1 MSSRILVL
9 SGPSGV
15 GKDSILERLIELGF
29 PITVPATMTTRP
41 PRPLEIQGVHHLFV
55 SHNEFKKH
63 IVDGNLLEYAE
74 VYGGHFYGVPRS
86 EVEKAMMNSDYVFI
100 RVDVQGAISLKK
112 TLPDANFIFLIPG
125 NNEELKSRLLSR
137 GTENASAIEERVD
150 AIEKEYRMI
159 DEFDYVVENSEGKLD
174 RAVELIIE
182 IMEKAK

>member
-1 MSSRILVL
+1 
-9 SGPSGV
+9 
-15 GKDSILERLIELGF
+15 
-29 PITVPATMTTRP
+29 
-41 PRPLEIQGVHHLFV
+41 
-55 SHNEFKKH
+55 
-63 IVDGNLLEYAE
+63 
-74 VYGGHFYGVPRS
+74 
-86 EVEKAMMNSDYVFI
+86 MMNSDYVFI

-137 GTENASAIEERVD
+137 GTENASAIEERMD

-159 DEFDYVVENSEGKLD
+159 DEFDYVVENSDGKLD